1 MDRAGRTGI
10 CATSPDETLIVVHKF
25 SLLALLVA
33 VVPAAVFAAATL
45 PQESRDK
52 SLGMGSCA
60 SSLCHGAVETWK
72 QSNVLQNEYVTWSRR
87 DKHAR
92 AYTVLLN
99 DRSKEIARK
108 LELPEPAHRS
118 ALCLDCHAHNVPEPR
133 RGEHFVL
140 SDGVTCETCHGPAG
154 RWIDSHVARGNTRKE
169 NIARGMYPIADHV
182 ERARLCLSCH
192 FGNTQKSAKTQKFVT
207 HKMMAAGHPR
217 MSFELD
223 TFTQIQPPH
232 YRLDSGQ
239 VWDGVRI
246 WAIGQALAAHELLD
260 MLNDP
265 KRGRDGL
272 FPELVLFDCHSC
284 HHPMRDKRNAGARL
298 GLGPGFVRLNDSSLL
313 MVRQIARRVSA
324 EGDAQFAQQVQRF
337 HRAVAGGSDA
347 LAQARSL
354 QQTISQLVP
363 KIGAYRFSSQDLHGI
378 LIGLIDD
385 GLAGEYSDYQGA
397 EQAVM
402 AVQSV
407 ADFMDKRGLQ
417 RRPAIGQAMKRL
429 LAAVAHDEEYSA
441 ATFQQALRDLKSSVE
456 PANN

>member
-1 MDRAGRTGI
+1 MRR
-10 CATSPDETLIVVHKF
+10 F
-25 SLLALLVA
+25 SLVAFLAVLA
-33 VVPAAVFAAATL
+33 PAAAFSAAVL
-45 PQESRDK
+45 PQNATDK
-52 SLGMGSCA
+52 TLGMGSCA

-72 QSNVLQNEYVTWSRR
+72 QSNVLQNEYVIWSRR

-92 AYTVLLN
+92 AYTVLLGE
-99 DRSKEIARK
+99 RSKEIAAR
-108 LELPEPAHRS
+108 LELSAPAHRS

-133 RGEHFVL
+133 RGEHFVIA
-140 SDGVTCETCHGPAG
+140 DGVTCETCHGPAH
-154 RWIDSHVARGNTRKE
+154 RWIDSHVARDNTRKE
-169 NIARGMYPIADHV
+169 NIARGMYPIADPV

-192 FGNTQKSAKTQKFVT
+192 FGNSQKFVT

-232 YRLDSGQ
+232 YRTDAGQ

-284 HHPMRDKRNAGARL
+284 HHPMKDKRNAGARL
-298 GLGPGFVRLNDSSLL
+298 GLGPGFVRLNDASLL
-313 MVRQIARRVSA
+313 MVRQIARRLGE
-324 EGDAQFAQQVQRF
+324 EGDAQFAQQVQRL
-337 HRAVAGGSDA
+337 HRDVARGTDA
-347 LAQARSL
+347 LAHARAVR
-354 QQTISQLVP
+354 QTIAELVP
-363 KIGAYRFSSQDLHGI
+363 RIGAHRFSPQDLHAM

-397 EQAVM
+397 EQATM
-402 AVQSV
+402 AVQSI
-407 ADFMDKRGLQ
+407 ADFMSKQGLL
-417 RRPAIGQAMKRL
+417 RRPAVGQAMKRL
-429 LAAVAHDEEYSA
+429 LAAVARDEQYSEVA
-441 ATFQQALRDLKSSVE
+441 FQKALRDLKSSVG
-456 PANN
+456 PLAK

>member
-1 MDRAGRTGI
+1 M
-10 CATSPDETLIVVHKF
+10 HKF
-25 SLLALLVA
+25 SLLALLGA
-33 VVPAAVFAAATL
+33 FVPAAAFAAAAL
-45 PQESRDK
+45 PQNSTDK

-72 QSNVLQNEYVTWSRR
+72 KSNVLQNEYVTWSRR

-108 LELPEPAHRS
+108 LELPVPAHRS

-192 FGNTQKSAKTQKFVT
+192 FGNTQKFVT

-232 YRLDSGQ
+232 YAVDSGQ

-246 WAIGQALAAHELLD
+246 WAIGQALAAQDLLD

-324 EGDAQFAQQVQRF
+324 EGDAQFAQQVQRL
-337 HRAVAGGSDA
+337 HQAVARGSDA

-363 KIGAYRFSSQDLHGI
+363 KIGAYRFSPQDLHGI

-402 AVQSV
+402 AAQSV
-407 ADFMDKRGLQ
+407 ADFMRKRGLL
-417 RRPAIGQAMKRL
+417 RTPVVGQAMRRL
-429 LAAVAHDEEYSA
+429 LAAVARDEEYSA
-441 ATFQQALRDLKSSVE
+441 ATFQQALRDLKSSVG
-456 PANN
+456 PVDNSQVAPSK